1 MTCFTFNILNYVNI
15 ILRGWLHSLIAAHV
29 EGSFS
34 SSSISLAELC
44 SLRWAAG
51 GAACTKGLRAAPSC
65 HDFPTKNTLK
75 TQNHFY
81 SLVWAGVWLPNAEQR
96 LCRVKLYLDKA
107 VLENQVGFCPIQWG
121 FAEGEGI
128 APFPG
133 RAGHILLF
141 PALGLWG
148 CCRLCSSAVGVVY
161 SHFPPSF
168 FDPWLCQAEC
178 KEGRNGNG
186 SQAQQTLNLSL
197 SAEPLW
203 QYSGRC
209 SWLRL
214 LGKGE
219 LLQFPSVPLYFQH
232 PEPWASTQQQ
242 GITFKE
248 AAPASGWLVLDPQIS
263 SRKVAHGATPLVHC
277 QKWN

>member
-65 HDFPTKNTLK
+65 HDFPTKSTLK

-81 SLVWAGVWLPNAEQR
+81 SLVWGGVWLPNAEQR
-96 LCRVKLYLDKA
+96 LCRVKLHLDKA

-128 APFPG
+128 TPFPG
-133 RAGHILLF
+133 RAGHTLLF
-141 PALGLWG
+141 Q
-148 CCRLCSSAVGVVY
+148 
-161 SHFPPSF
+161 
-168 FDPWLCQAEC
+168 PWVSEV
-178 KEGRNGNG
+178 
-186 SQAQQTLNLSL
+186 
-197 SAEPLW
+197 SAEIVQFCWWCCIFSFSSFLLWPL
-203 QYSGRC
+203 
-209 SWLRL
+209 
-214 LGKGE
+214 
-219 LLQFPSVPLYFQH
+219 VV
-232 PEPWASTQQQ
+232 
-242 GITFKE
+242 
-248 AAPASGWLVLDPQIS
+248 SGWMQRGQEWEWEPGPADS
-263 SRKVAHGATPLVHC
+263 
-277 QKWN
+277 